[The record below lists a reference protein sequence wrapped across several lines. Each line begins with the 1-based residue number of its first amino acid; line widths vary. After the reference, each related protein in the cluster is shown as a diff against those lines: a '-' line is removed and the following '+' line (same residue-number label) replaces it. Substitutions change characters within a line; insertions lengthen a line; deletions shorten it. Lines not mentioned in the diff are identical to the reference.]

1 MFDFPNIDPTYL
13 YKREGTEND
22 PYIPLIDKNH
32 VRNRMIV
39 LKEIP
44 HYKEKVSVEIDGIK
58 LNEVS
63 HDENP
68 LKDNEYSVDYTV
80 GNVAFHE
87 SQNGKLATMRYL
99 GTGYVNFPASRILMT
114 GQTDDPIES
123 LEQVF
128 DRVEE
133 GVEVLDSMSDFSFRG
148 EYNPDSEYKK
158 WNFVFYNNK
167 TYVALSTNY
176 GEFPDVS
183 DKWQPVSSGVGFSG
197 VFVSD
202 KVYSIGD
209 IVSDESLKNLYF
221 SKKDNN
227 EQPLTDTEY
236 WELILTMDDIVSQ
249 TTEKLGE
256 VDKKLLD
263 IEQVEENISQK
274 EKEIE
279 DGFKDIVDSWDI
291 LNIEIDELE
300 QEIIQKSQVW
310 ESAEQSRIVA
320 EEIREQQI
328 SEIQEKEESRV
339 VAESERVRLFEEMSD
354 NITDTINN
362 AVQTISDANET
373 LEENRQQVITAINSL
388 DQDKADI
395 QKSLERMNSFS
406 YVGEFD
412 LEQEYVKNNMV
423 TFDGTTY
430 IALDDNFGID
440 VSITDAWAPF
450 AKKGDSN
457 VDITI
462 EGVSPDESGD
472 FSLEYLNVV
481 RGDEFESRNEEID
494 LRTGDLSNLR
504 TLNKDDLVSAINEL
518 KSRIDDI
525 IEVMPNN

>member
-44 HYKEKVSVEIDGIK
+44 HYEEKVSVEIDGVK

-68 LKDNEYSVDYTV
+68 LKANEYSVDYTV

-87 SQNGKLATMRYL
+87 SQNGKMATMRYL
-99 GTGYVNFPASRILMT
+99 GTGYVSFPASRIWMT

-123 LEQVF
+123 LEQVL

-176 GEFPDVS
+176 GKYPDTSDNWQLVS
-183 DKWQPVSSGVGFSG
+183 GGVGFAG
-197 VFVSD
+197 VFISD
-202 KVYSIGD
+202 KVYNIGD

-227 EQPLTDTEY
+227 SQPLVDKES

-249 TTEKLGE
+249 TVDKLEELDEKLLE
-256 VDKKLLD
+256 
-263 IEQVEENISQK
+263 IEQIEEGISQK
-274 EKEIE
+274 EKERE
-279 DGFKDIVDSWDI
+279 DSFADISDSWEV
-291 LNIEIDELE
+291 LNIEIDNLE
-300 QEIIQKSQVW
+300 QEINQKSQIW
-310 ESAEQSRIVA
+310 ESAEQSRIIA

-328 SEIQEKEESRV
+328 SEIQEKEDSRV

-354 NITDTINN
+354 NITETINN

-423 TFDGTTY
+423 TFDGSTY

-440 VSITDAWAPF
+440 VSISDAWALI

-494 LRTGDLSNLR
+494 LRTGDLNNLR